1 MDLEA
6 IAEIS
11 RLKYRYVRALD
22 TKSWVEFAETLLP
35 DATATYAEHLRF
47 DSRDAFVSFLQDTL
61 GPHVITEHHCGHPE
75 IDVHGDTATGI
86 WYLSDTVVV
95 PGDQMLMHGAAFYQ
109 DRYARDAAGRW
120 RIAHTSYERTY
131 ESVYSLAD
139 VPSFRLT
146 SNRWALIGSP
156 QPGVSGVAP

>member
-11 RLKYRYVRALD
+11 RLKYRYIRALD
-22 TKSWVEFAETLLP
+22 TKSWQDFADTLLP
-35 DATATYAEHLRF
+35 EATATYAEHLTF

-75 IDVHGDTATGI
+75 IDVHGATATGI
-86 WYLSDTVVV
+86 WYLSDTLVV
-95 PGDQMLMHGAAFYQ
+95 PGDQLLMRGAAFYQ
-109 DRYARDAAGRW
+109 DRYAKDASGRW
-120 RIAHTSYERTY
+120 KIAHTEYERTY

-146 SNRWALIGSP
+146 SNRWALLGSSP
-156 QPGVSGVAP
+156 TGKPGAAS

>member
-22 TKSWVEFAETLLP
+22 TKSWAEFTETLLP
-35 DATATYAEHLRF
+35 EVTATYAEHLRF

-75 IDVHGDTATGI
+75 IEVNGDTATGI
-86 WYLSDTVVV
+86 WYLSDTVVI

-109 DRYARDAAGRW
+109 DRYARDGAGRW
-120 RIAHTSYERTY
+120 RIAHTAYERTY

-156 QPGVSGVAP
+156 PGMMP